1 MKGNLFRT
9 VTIGHPEKLRKSIFC
24 TIVSYLVNVV
34 PFGVSIEVVRTVFAA
49 WSAGGAPDMAKL
61 WGLSAFLLVWMLVMF
76 AAEIPAYRACYWD
89 AYEAS
94 ARGRAE
100 LAEKLRRLPLGYFA
114 RRDPGDLVNMIMGDF
129 LLLETAISH
138 QVPQMVGGLV
148 LPFIAFVGLCFWN
161 PLMAVAMFVSLPAA
175 VLVLA
180 LSTRLQNWLSQKHMR
195 VKIDAGNRIQEYM
208 NGIRVIKA
216 YNLTGDRF
224 ARLESAF
231 RSFMKESIRLEAAM
245 GPFVMLAISLIRL
258 GLTLMIVLGVHL
270 MIGGT
275 LDPVTFVGFLIV
287 GTRVYDPLTA
297 ALLNFFLFRYFTLA
311 GKRIL
316 RLMEEPEMSGD
327 GDAPDQHDIEL
338 KNVTFGYGS
347 EPVLRDVSLTFP
359 QGKLTALVGPSG
371 CGKTTLMKVMAR
383 FYDPQSG
390 TVLFGGADERGLD
403 PEKLM
408 RRISFVFQDVYLF
421 RDTVRNNIAFGREG
435 ATEAEV
441 EEAAKRACA
450 HDFIMRLP
458 QGYDTMVGE
467 GGSTLSGG
475 EKQRISIARA
485 LLKDAPVVLLD
496 EATAS
501 LDPENEV
508 EVQRAVNALVEGRT
522 VVVIAHKLRTT
533 QNADNIVVMEAGRVV
548 DQGRHAELLERGGL
562 YARLWALQN
571 ESVGWS
577 LTGD

>member
-1 MKGNLFRT
+1 
-9 VTIGHPEKLRKSIFC
+9 
-24 TIVSYLVNVV
+24 
-34 PFGVSIEVVRTVFAA
+34 
-49 WSAGGAPDMAKL
+49 
-61 WGLSAFLLVWMLVMF
+61 
-76 AAEIPAYRACYWD
+76 
-89 AYEAS
+89 
-94 ARGRAE
+94 
-100 LAEKLRRLPLGYFA
+100 
-114 RRDPGDLVNMIMGDF
+114 
-129 LLLETAISH
+129 
-138 QVPQMVGGLV
+138 MVGGLV
-148 LPFIAFVGLCFWN
+148 LPVIAFMGLCFWN
-161 PLMAVAMFVSLPAA
+161 PLMAVAMFVSLPVAA
-175 VLVLA
+175 LVLL
-180 LSTRLQNWLSQKHMR
+180 LSTKVQNRLSQKHMR

-224 ARLESAF
+224 ARMESAF
-231 RSFMKESIRLEAAM
+231 RSFMKESIRLEAIM
-245 GPFVMLAISLIRL
+245 GPFAMVAISLIRL

-270 MIGGT
+270 MVGGT
-275 LDPVTFVGFLIV
+275 LDPLTFVGFLIV

-297 ALLNFFLFRYFTLA
+297 ALLNFFVFRYSALA
-311 GKRIL
+311 GRRIL
-316 RLMEEPEMSGD
+316 DLMQEPEMAGD
-327 GDAPDQHDIEL
+327 GDAPDRHDVEL
-338 KNVTFGYGS
+338 KNVTFGYGD

-371 CGKTTLMKVMAR
+371 CGKTTLMKVLAR

-450 HDFIMRLP
+450 HEFILRLP
-458 QGYDTMVGE
+458 HGYDTMVGE

-522 VVVIAHKLRTT
+522 VVVIAHKLRTIE
-533 QNADNIVVMEAGRVV
+533 NADNIVVMESGRVV
-548 DQGRHAELLERGGL
+548 DQGRHAELLEL
-562 YARLWALQN
+562 
-571 ESVGWS
+571 S
-577 LTGD
+577 LIHI

>member
-1 MKGNLFRT
+1 MKDSLFRT
-9 VTIGHPEKLRKSIFC
+9 VTIGHPEKLRKSVFY

-34 PFGVSIEVVRTVFAA
+34 PFGISIEVVRTVFTA

-61 WGLSAFLLVWMLVMF
+61 WGLSAFLIVWMLVMF
-76 AAEIPAYRACYWD
+76 AAEVPAYRACYWD

-94 ARGRAE
+94 AQGRAE

-148 LPFIAFVGLCFWN
+148 LPAIAFVGLCFWN

-175 VLVLA
+175 ALVLA
-180 LSTRLQNWLSQKHMR
+180 LSTRLQNRLSQKHMR
-195 VKIDAGNRIQEYM
+195 AKIDAGNRIQEYM

-216 YNLTGDRF
+216 YNLTGGRF

-231 RSFMKESIRLEAAM
+231 RSFMKESIRIEAAM
-245 GPFVMLAISLIRL
+245 GPFAMLAISMIRL

-297 ALLNFFLFRYFTLA
+297 ALLNFFVFRYSTLA
-311 GKRIL
+311 GRRIL
-316 RLMEEPEMSGD
+316 SLMEEPEMTGG
-327 GDAPDQHDIEL
+327 GDAPDRHDIEL
-338 KNVTFGYGS
+338 KNVTFSYGD

-359 QGKLTALVGPSG
+359 QGRLTALVGPSG

-390 TVLFGGADERGLD
+390 MVLFGGADERGLD

-522 VVVIAHKLRTT
+522 VVVIAHKLRTVE
-533 QNADNIVVMEAGRVV
+533 NADNIVVMEAGRVV

-562 YARLWALQN
+562 YARLWTLQN

-577 LTGD
+577 LTGE

>member
-1 MKGNLFRT
+1 MKGMFRT
-9 VTIGHPEKLRKSIFC
+9 VTVGHPEKLRKSVFY
-24 TIVSYLVNVV
+24 TIVSYLVNIV
-34 PFGVSIEVVRTVFAA
+34 PFGISIEVVRTVFAA

-76 AAEIPAYRACYWD
+76 AAETPASQACYWD

-94 ARGRAE
+94 AQGRAE

-148 LPFIAFVGLCFWN
+148 LPVIAFVGLCFWN
-161 PLMAVAMFVSLPAA
+161 PLMAVAMFVSLPVAA
-175 VLVLA
+175 LVLV
-180 LSTRLQNWLSQKHMR
+180 LSTRLQNLLSQKHMR
-195 VKIDAGNRIQEYM
+195 AKIDAGNRIQEYM

-231 RSFMKESIRLEAAM
+231 RSFMKESIRIEAAL
-245 GPFVMLAISLIRL
+245 GPFAMLAISLIRL
-258 GLTLMIVLGVHL
+258 GLTLMVVLGVHL

-297 ALLNFFLFRYFTLA
+297 ALLNFFVFRYFTLA
-311 GKRIL
+311 GRRIL
-316 RLMEEPEMSGD
+316 DLMEEPEMTGD
-327 GDAPDQHDIEL
+327 GDVPERHDIAL
-338 KNVTFGYGS
+338 KNVTFGYGD
-347 EPVLRDVSLTFP
+347 EPVLRDLSLTFP

-408 RRISFVFQDVYLF
+408 KRISFVFQDVYLF

-533 QNADNIVVMEAGRVV
+533 QNADNIVVMEEGRVME
-548 DQGRHAELLERGGL
+548 QGRHEELLERGGL

>member
-34 PFGVSIEVVRTVFAA
+34 PFGISIEVVRTVFTA

-76 AAEIPAYRACYWD
+76 IAEIPAYQACYWD
-89 AYEAS
+89 AYGAS
-94 ARGRAE
+94 ARGRAD

-148 LPFIAFVGLCFWN
+148 LPAIAFVGLCFWN
-161 PLMAVAMFVSLPAA
+161 PLMAVAMFISLPAA
-175 VLVLA
+175 VLVLT

-195 VKIDAGNRIQEYM
+195 AKIDAGNRIQEYI

-224 ARLESAF
+224 ARLEIAF
-231 RSFMKESIRLEAAM
+231 RSFMKESIRLEAAL

-327 GDAPDQHDIEL
+327 GDAPDRHDIEL
-338 KNVTFGYGS
+338 KNVTFGYGD

-390 TVLFGGADERGLD
+390 MVLFGGADERGLD

-421 RDTVRNNIAFGREG
+421 RDTVRNNIAFGRDG

-501 LDPENEV
+501 LDPDRGQEIAQLICKEV
-508 EVQRAVNALVEGRT
+508 KSKNKSAIMVTHDRSILPNVDTIYELTHGTLAMVE
-522 VVVIAHKLRTT
+522 A
-533 QNADNIVVMEAGRVV
+533 
-548 DQGRHAELLERGGL
+548 
-562 YARLWALQN
+562 
-571 ESVGWS
+571 
-577 LTGD
+577 

>member
-1 MKGNLFRT
+1 MRGMFRT
-9 VTIGHPEKLRKSIFC
+9 VTVGHPEKLRKSVFY
-24 TIVSYLVNVV
+24 TIVSYLVNIV

-49 WSAGGAPDMAKL
+49 WSAGGAPDMARL

-76 AAEIPAYRACYWD
+76 AAEVPAYRACYWD

-94 ARGRAE
+94 ARGRAD

-148 LPFIAFVGLCFWN
+148 LPVIAFVGLCFWN

-175 VLVLA
+175 ALVLV

-195 VKIDAGNRIQEYM
+195 AKIDAGNRIQEYM

-216 YNLTGDRF
+216 YNLTGGRF

-231 RSFMKESIRLEAAM
+231 RSFMKESIRIEAAL
-245 GPFVMLAISLIRL
+245 GPFAMLAISLIRL

-297 ALLNFFLFRYFTLA
+297 ALLNFFVFRYFTLA
-311 GKRIL
+311 GRRIL
-316 RLMEEPEMSGD
+316 DLMEEPEMTGD
-327 GDAPDQHDIEL
+327 GDVPERHDIEL
-338 KNVTFGYGS
+338 ENVTFGYGD

-359 QGKLTALVGPSG
+359 QGRLTALVGPSG

-390 TVLFGGADERGLD
+390 TVFFGGADERGLD

-435 ATEAEV
+435 ATETEV

-533 QNADNIVVMEAGRVV
+533 QNADNIVVMEAGRVAE
-548 DQGRHAELLERGGL
+548 QGRHEELLERGGL

>member
-1 MKGNLFRT
+1 MKDSLFRT
-9 VTIGHPEKLRKSIFC
+9 VTIGHPEKLRKSVFY

-34 PFGVSIEVVRTVFAA
+34 PFGISIEVARTVFTA

-76 AAEIPAYRACYWD
+76 AAEVPAYRACYWD

-94 ARGRAE
+94 AQGRAE

-148 LPFIAFVGLCFWN
+148 LPAIAFVGLCFWN

-175 VLVLA
+175 ALVLA
-180 LSTRLQNWLSQKHMR
+180 LSTRLQNRLSQKHMR
-195 VKIDAGNRIQEYM
+195 AKIDAGNRIQEYM

-216 YNLTGDRF
+216 YNLTGGRF

-231 RSFMKESIRLEAAM
+231 RSFMKESIRIEAAM
-245 GPFVMLAISLIRL
+245 GPFAMLAISMIRL

-297 ALLNFFLFRYFTLA
+297 ALLNFFVFRYSTLA
-311 GKRIL
+311 GRRIL
-316 RLMEEPEMSGD
+316 SLMEEPEMTGG
-327 GDAPDQHDIEL
+327 GDAPDRHDIEL
-338 KNVTFGYGS
+338 KNVTFGYGD

-359 QGKLTALVGPSG
+359 QGRLTALVGPSG

-390 TVLFGGADERGLD
+390 TVLFGGADEHGLD

-450 HDFIMRLP
+450 HDFILRLP

-522 VVVIAHKLRTT
+522 VVVIAHKLRTVE
-533 QNADNIVVMEAGRVV
+533 NADNIVVMEAGRVV

-562 YARLWALQN
+562 YARLWTLQN

>member
-9 VTIGHPEKLRKSIFC
+9 VTIGHPEKLRKSVFC

-327 GDAPDQHDIEL
+327 GDAPDRHDIEL
-338 KNVTFGYGS
+338 KNVTFGYGG

-533 QNADNIVVMEAGRVV
+533 QNADNIVVMEEGRVV

-562 YARLWALQN
+562 YARLGALQN

>member
-1 MKGNLFRT
+1 MKGMFRT
-9 VTIGHPEKLRKSIFC
+9 VTVGHPEKLRKSVFY
-24 TIVSYLVNVV
+24 TIVSYLVNIV

-49 WSAGGAPDMAKL
+49 WSAGGAPDMARL

-76 AAEIPAYRACYWD
+76 AAEIPAYQACYWD

-94 ARGRAE
+94 ARGRAD

-148 LPFIAFVGLCFWN
+148 LPVIAFVGLCFWN
-161 PLMAVAMFVSLPAA
+161 PLMAVAMFVSLPVAA
-175 VLVLA
+175 LVLV
-180 LSTRLQNWLSQKHMR
+180 LSTRLQNLLSQKHMR
-195 VKIDAGNRIQEYM
+195 AKIDAGNRIQEYM

-231 RSFMKESIRLEAAM
+231 RSFMKESIRIEAAL
-245 GPFVMLAISLIRL
+245 GPFAMLAISLIRL
-258 GLTLMIVLGVHL
+258 GLTLMVVLGVHL

-311 GKRIL
+311 GRRIL
-316 RLMEEPEMSGD
+316 DLMEEPEMTGD
-327 GDAPDQHDIEL
+327 GDVPERHDIEL
-338 KNVTFGYGS
+338 KNVTFGYGD
-347 EPVLRDVSLTFP
+347 EPVLRDLSLTFP

-408 RRISFVFQDVYLF
+408 KRISFVFQDVYLF

-508 EVQRAVNALVEGRT
+508 EVQRAINALVEGRT

-533 QNADNIVVMEAGRVV
+533 QNADNIVVMEEGRVME
-548 DQGRHAELLERGGL
+548 QGRHEELLERGGL

>member
-9 VTIGHPEKLRKSIFC
+9 VTIGHPEKLRKSVFC

-231 RSFMKESIRLEAAM
+231 RNFMKESIRLEAAM

-327 GDAPDQHDIEL
+327 GDAPDRHDIEL
-338 KNVTFGYGS
+338 KNVTFGYGG

-408 RRISFVFQDVYLF
+408 WRISFVFQDVYLF

-467 GGSTLSGG
+467 GGSSLSGG

-562 YARLWALQN
+562 YARLWTLQN

>member
-1 MKGNLFRT
+1 MKGMFRA
-9 VTIGHPEKLRKSIFC
+9 VTAGHPEKLRKSVFF
-24 TIVSYLVNVV
+24 TIVSYLVNLV
-34 PFGVSIEVVRTVFAA
+34 PFAVAIEVVRTVIEA
-49 WSAGGAPDMAKL
+49 WSRGGEPDMAKL
-61 WGLSAFLLVWMLVMF
+61 WGLCAFLFVYLFVMY
-76 AAEIPAYRACYWD
+76 AAEVPAYRACYRD
-89 AYEAS
+89 AYGAS

-100 LAEKLRRLPLGYFA
+100 LAEKLRKLSLGYFS

-129 LLLETAISH
+129 LLLEAAVSH
-138 QVPQMVGGLV
+138 QVPQMIGGLV
-148 LPFIAFVGLCFWN
+148 LPVIAFVGLCFWS
-161 PLMAVAMFVSLPAA
+161 PLMAGAMFVSLPVAA
-175 VLVLA
+175 LVLL
-180 LSTRLQNWLSQKHMR
+180 LSTRLQDRLSRKHMR
-195 VKIDAGNRIQEYM
+195 AKIDAGNRIQEYM

-224 ARLESAF
+224 ARMERAF
-231 RSFMKESIRLEAAM
+231 RGFMRESIRLEAIM
-245 GPFVMLAISLIRL
+245 GPFAMVAISLIRL

-275 LDPVTFVGFLIV
+275 LDPLTFVGFLIV

-297 ALLNFFLFRYFTLA
+297 ALLNFFVFRYSTLA

-316 RLMEEPEMSGD
+316 SLMEEPEMAGE
-327 GDAPDQHDIEL
+327 GDAPERHDIEL
-338 KNVTFGYGS
+338 RDVTFGYGDGGH
-347 EPVLRDVSLTFP
+347 VLKNVDLKFP
-359 QGKLTALVGPSG
+359 EGKLTALVGPSG

-390 TVLFGGADERGLD
+390 TVLFGGTDERDLD

-408 RRISFVFQDVYLF
+408 KRISFVFQDVYLF

-435 ATEAEV
+435 ATDAEV
-441 EEAAKRACA
+441 EEAAKRARA
-450 HDFIMRLP
+450 HEFIMRLP
-458 QGYDTMVGE
+458 QGYDTVVGE

-548 DQGRHAELLERGGL
+548 DQGRHEELLERGGL

-577 LTGD
+577 LAGD

>member
-9 VTIGHPEKLRKSIFC
+9 VTIGHPEKLRKSVFC

-275 LDPVTFVGFLIV
+275 LDPLTFVGFLIV

-316 RLMEEPEMSGD
+316 RLMEEPEMSGE
-327 GDAPDQHDIEL
+327 GDAPERHDIEL
-338 KNVTFGYGS
+338 RNVTFGYGG
-347 EPVLRDVSLTFP
+347 EHVLRNVDLKFP
-359 QGKLTALVGPSG
+359 EGKLTAWWGRRG
-371 CGKTTLMKVMAR
+371 AAR
-383 FYDPQSG
+383 RP
-390 TVLFGGADERGLD
+390 
-403 PEKLM
+403 
-408 RRISFVFQDVYLF
+408 
-421 RDTVRNNIAFGREG
+421 
-435 ATEAEV
+435 
-441 EEAAKRACA
+441 
-450 HDFIMRLP
+450 
-458 QGYDTMVGE
+458 
-467 GGSTLSGG
+467 
-475 EKQRISIARA
+475 
-485 LLKDAPVVLLD
+485 
-496 EATAS
+496 
-501 LDPENEV
+501 
-508 EVQRAVNALVEGRT
+508 
-522 VVVIAHKLRTT
+522 
-533 QNADNIVVMEAGRVV
+533 
-548 DQGRHAELLERGGL
+548 
-562 YARLWALQN
+562 
-571 ESVGWS
+571 
-577 LTGD
+577 

>member
-9 VTIGHPEKLRKSIFC
+9 VTIGHPEKLRKSVFC

>member
-1 MKGNLFRT
+1 MKGMFRT
-9 VTIGHPEKLRKSIFC
+9 VTVGHPEKLRKSVFY
-24 TIVSYLVNVV
+24 TIVSYLVNIV
-34 PFGVSIEVVRTVFAA
+34 PFGISIEVVRTVFAA

-76 AAEIPAYRACYWD
+76 AAEIPAYQACYWD

-94 ARGRAE
+94 ARGRAD

-138 QVPQMVGGLV
+138 QVPQMVGGLI
-148 LPFIAFVGLCFWN
+148 LPVFAFVGLCFWN

-195 VKIDAGNRIQEYM
+195 AKIDAGNRIQEYM

-231 RSFMKESIRLEAAM
+231 RSFMKESIRIEAAL
-245 GPFVMLAISLIRL
+245 GPFAMLAISLIRL
-258 GLTLMIVLGVHL
+258 GLTLMVVLGVHL

-311 GKRIL
+311 GRRIL
-316 RLMEEPEMSGD
+316 DLMEEPEMTGD
-327 GDAPDQHDIEL
+327 GDVPERHDIAL
-338 KNVTFGYGS
+338 KNVTFGYGD

-390 TVLFGGADERGLD
+390 TVFFGGADERGLD

-421 RDTVRNNIAFGREG
+421 RDTVRNNIAFGRDG

-450 HDFIMRLP
+450 HDFILRLP

-533 QNADNIVVMEAGRVV
+533 QNADNIVVMEEGRVAE
-548 DQGRHAELLERGGL
+548 QGRHEELLERGGL

>member
-9 VTIGHPEKLRKSIFC
+9 VTIGHPEKLRKSVFC

-195 VKIDAGNRIQEYM
+195 AKIDAGNRIQEYM

-224 ARLESAF
+224 SRLESAF

-327 GDAPDQHDIEL
+327 GDAPDRHDIEL
-338 KNVTFGYGS
+338 KNVTFGYGG

-522 VVVIAHKLRTT
+522 VGVIAHKLRTT

-562 YARLWALQN
+562 YARLWTLQN

>member
-1 MKGNLFRT
+1 MKGMFRT
-9 VTIGHPEKLRKSIFC
+9 VTVGHPEKLRKSVFY
-24 TIVSYLVNVV
+24 TIVSYLVNIV
-34 PFGVSIEVVRTVFAA
+34 PFGISIEVVRTVFAA

-76 AAEIPAYRACYWD
+76 AAEIPAYQACYWD

-94 ARGRAE
+94 ARGRAD

-148 LPFIAFVGLCFWN
+148 LPVIAFVGLCFWN
-161 PLMAVAMFVSLPAA
+161 PLMAVAMFVSLPVAA
-175 VLVLA
+175 LVLV
-180 LSTRLQNWLSQKHMR
+180 LSTRLQNLLSQKHMR
-195 VKIDAGNRIQEYM
+195 AKIDAGNRIQEYM

-231 RSFMKESIRLEAAM
+231 RSFMKESIRIEAAL
-245 GPFVMLAISLIRL
+245 GPFAMLAISLIRL
-258 GLTLMIVLGVHL
+258 GLTLMVVLGVHL

-311 GKRIL
+311 GRRIL
-316 RLMEEPEMSGD
+316 DLMEEPEMTGD
-327 GDAPDQHDIEL
+327 GDVPERHDIAL
-338 KNVTFGYGS
+338 KNVTFGYGD
-347 EPVLRDVSLTFP
+347 EPVLRDLSLTFP

-408 RRISFVFQDVYLF
+408 KRISFVFQDVYLF

-533 QNADNIVVMEAGRVV
+533 QNADNIVVMEEGRVME
-548 DQGRHAELLERGGL
+548 QGRHEELLERGGL

>member
-1 MKGNLFRT
+1 MRGMFRT
-9 VTIGHPEKLRKSIFC
+9 VTVGHPEKLRKSVFY
-24 TIVSYLVNVV
+24 TIVSYLVNIV

-49 WSAGGAPDMAKL
+49 WSAGGAPDMARL

-76 AAEIPAYRACYWD
+76 AAEVPAYRACYWD

-94 ARGRAE
+94 ARGRAD

-175 VLVLA
+175 ALVLV

-195 VKIDAGNRIQEYM
+195 AKIDAGNRIQEYM

-231 RSFMKESIRLEAAM
+231 RSFMKESIRIEAAL
-245 GPFVMLAISLIRL
+245 GPFAMLAISLIRL

-297 ALLNFFLFRYFTLA
+297 ALLNFFVFRYFTLA
-311 GKRIL
+311 GRRIL
-316 RLMEEPEMSGD
+316 DLMEEPEMTGD
-327 GDAPDQHDIEL
+327 GDVPERHDIEL
-338 KNVTFGYGS
+338 ENVTFGYGD

-359 QGKLTALVGPSG
+359 QGRLTALVGPSG

-408 RRISFVFQDVYLF
+408 KRISFVFQDVYLF

-508 EVQRAVNALVEGRT
+508 EVQRAINALVEGRT

-548 DQGRHAELLERGGL
+548 DQGRHEELLERGGL
-562 YARLWALQN
+562 YARLWTLQS

>member
-9 VTIGHPEKLRKSIFC
+9 VTIGHPEKLRKSVFC

-327 GDAPDQHDIEL
+327 GDAPDRHDIEL
-338 KNVTFGYGS
+338 KNVTFGYGG

-522 VVVIAHKLRTT
+522 VVVIAHKLRTIE
-533 QNADNIVVMEAGRVV
+533 NADNIVVMEAGRVV

>member
-9 VTIGHPEKLRKSIFC
+9 VTIGHPEKLRKSVFC

-327 GDAPDQHDIEL
+327 GDAPDRHDIEL
-338 KNVTFGYGS
+338 KNVTFGYGG

-390 TVLFGGADERGLD
+390 TVLFGGADECGLD

-562 YARLWALQN
+562 YARLWTLQN

>member
-1 MKGNLFRT
+1 MRDNLFWT
-9 VTIGHPEKLRKSIFC
+9 VTIGHPEKLRKSIFY
-24 TIVSYLVNVV
+24 TIVSYLVNLV
-34 PFGVSIEVVRTVFAA
+34 PFGISIEVVRTVIEA
-49 WSAGGAPDMAKL
+49 WSRSGEPDMAKL
-61 WGLSAFLLVWMLVMF
+61 WGLCAFLFVYLFVMY
-76 AAEIPAYRACYWD
+76 AAEVPAYRACYRD
-89 AYEAS
+89 AYGAS

-100 LAEKLRRLPLGYFA
+100 LAEKLRKLPLGYFA

-148 LPFIAFVGLCFWN
+148 LPVIAFMGLCFWN
-161 PLMAVAMFVSLPAA
+161 PLMAVAMFVSLPVAA
-175 VLVLA
+175 LVLL
-180 LSTRLQNWLSQKHMR
+180 LSTKVQNRLSQKHMR

-224 ARLESAF
+224 ARMERAF
-231 RSFMKESIRLEAAM
+231 SSFMKESIRLEAVM
-245 GPFVMLAISLIRL
+245 GPFAMVAISLIRL

-275 LDPVTFVGFLIV
+275 LDPLTFVGFLIV

-297 ALLNFFLFRYFTLA
+297 ALLNFFVFRYSALA
-311 GKRIL
+311 GRRIL
-316 RLMEEPEMSGD
+316 DLMQEPEMAGD
-327 GDAPDQHDIEL
+327 GDAPDRHDVEL
-338 KNVTFGYGS
+338 KNVTFGYGD

-371 CGKTTLMKVMAR
+371 CGKTTLMKVLAR

-450 HDFIMRLP
+450 HDFILRLP
-458 QGYDTMVGE
+458 HGYDTMVGE

-522 VVVIAHKLRTT
+522 VVVIAHKLRTIE
-533 QNADNIVVMEAGRVV
+533 NADNIVVMESGRVV

-562 YARLWALQN
+562 YARLWTLQN

>member
-1 MKGNLFRT
+1 MKGMFRT
-9 VTIGHPEKLRKSIFC
+9 VTVGHPEKLRKSVFY
-24 TIVSYLVNVV
+24 TIVSYLVNIV

-49 WSAGGAPDMAKL
+49 WSAGGAPDMARL

-76 AAEIPAYRACYWD
+76 AAEIPAYQACYWD

-94 ARGRAE
+94 ARGRAD

-148 LPFIAFVGLCFWN
+148 LPVIAFVGLCFWN
-161 PLMAVAMFVSLPAA
+161 PLMAVAMFVSLPVAA
-175 VLVLA
+175 LVLV
-180 LSTRLQNWLSQKHMR
+180 LSTRLQNLLSQKHMR
-195 VKIDAGNRIQEYM
+195 AKIDAGNRIQEYM

-231 RSFMKESIRLEAAM
+231 RSFMKESIRIEAAL
-245 GPFVMLAISLIRL
+245 GPFAMLAISLIRL
-258 GLTLMIVLGVHL
+258 GLTLMVVLGVHL

-311 GKRIL
+311 GRRIL
-316 RLMEEPEMSGD
+316 DLMEEPEMTGD
-327 GDAPDQHDIEL
+327 GDVPERHDIAL
-338 KNVTFGYGS
+338 KNVTFGYGD
-347 EPVLRDVSLTFP
+347 EPVLRDLSLTFP

-408 RRISFVFQDVYLF
+408 KRISFVFQDVYLF

-533 QNADNIVVMEAGRVV
+533 QNADNIVVMEEGRVME
-548 DQGRHAELLERGGL
+548 QGRHEELLERGGL

>member
-9 VTIGHPEKLRKSIFC
+9 VTIGHPEKLRKSVFC
-24 TIVSYLVNVV
+24 TIVSYLVNIV

-327 GDAPDQHDIEL
+327 GDAPDRHDIEL
-338 KNVTFGYGS
+338 KNVTFGYGG

-562 YARLWALQN
+562 YARLWTLQN

>member
-9 VTIGHPEKLRKSIFC
+9 VTIGHPEKLRKSVFC

-327 GDAPDQHDIEL
+327 GDAPDRHDIEL
-338 KNVTFGYGS
+338 KNVTFGYGG

-450 HDFIMRLP
+450 HDFILRLP

>member
-9 VTIGHPEKLRKSIFC
+9 VTIGHPEKLRKSVFC

-258 GLTLMIVLGVHL
+258 GLTLMVVLGVHL

-327 GDAPDQHDIEL
+327 GDAPDRHDIEL
-338 KNVTFGYGS
+338 KNVTFGYGG

>member
-1 MKGNLFRT
+1 MKGMFRT
-9 VTIGHPEKLRKSIFC
+9 VTVGHPEKLRKSVFY
-24 TIVSYLVNVV
+24 TIVSYLVNIV

-49 WSAGGAPDMAKL
+49 WSAGGAPDMARL

-76 AAEIPAYRACYWD
+76 AAEIPAYQACYWD

-94 ARGRAE
+94 ARGRAD

-148 LPFIAFVGLCFWN
+148 LPVIAFVGLCFWN
-161 PLMAVAMFVSLPAA
+161 PLMAVAMFVSLPVAA
-175 VLVLA
+175 LVLA

-195 VKIDAGNRIQEYM
+195 AKIDAGNRIQEYM

-231 RSFMKESIRLEAAM
+231 RSFMKESIRIEAAL
-245 GPFVMLAISLIRL
+245 GPFAMLAISLIRL
-258 GLTLMIVLGVHL
+258 GLTLMVVLGVHL

-311 GKRIL
+311 GRRIL
-316 RLMEEPEMSGD
+316 DLMEEPEMTGD
-327 GDAPDQHDIEL
+327 GDVPERHDIAL
-338 KNVTFGYGS
+338 KNVTFGYGD
-347 EPVLRDVSLTFP
+347 EPVLRDLSLTFP

-408 RRISFVFQDVYLF
+408 KRISFVFQDVYLF

>member
-9 VTIGHPEKLRKSIFC
+9 VTIGHPEKLRKSVFC

-327 GDAPDQHDIEL
+327 GDAPDRHDIEL
-338 KNVTFGYGS
+338 KNVTFGYGG

-485 LLKDAPVVLLD
+485 LLKNAPVVLLD

-562 YARLWALQN
+562 YARLWTLQN

>member
-9 VTIGHPEKLRKSIFC
+9 VTIGHPEKLRKSVFC

-327 GDAPDQHDIEL
+327 GDAPDRHDIEL
-338 KNVTFGYGS
+338 KNVTFGYGD

-562 YARLWALQN
+562 YARLWTLQN

>member
-1 MKGNLFRT
+1 MRGMFRT
-9 VTIGHPEKLRKSIFC
+9 VTVGHPEKLRKSVFY
-24 TIVSYLVNVV
+24 TIVSYLVNIV

-49 WSAGGAPDMAKL
+49 WSAGGAPDMARL

-76 AAEIPAYRACYWD
+76 AAEVPAYRACYWD

-94 ARGRAE
+94 ARGRAD

-148 LPFIAFVGLCFWN
+148 LPVIAFVGLCFWN

-175 VLVLA
+175 ALVLV

-195 VKIDAGNRIQEYM
+195 AKIDAGNRIQEYM

-231 RSFMKESIRLEAAM
+231 RSFMKESIRIEAAL
-245 GPFVMLAISLIRL
+245 GPFAMLAISLIRL

-297 ALLNFFLFRYFTLA
+297 ALLNFFVFRYFTLA
-311 GKRIL
+311 GRRIL
-316 RLMEEPEMSGD
+316 DLMEEPEMTGD
-327 GDAPDQHDIEL
+327 GDVPERHDIEL
-338 KNVTFGYGS
+338 ENVTFGYGD

-359 QGKLTALVGPSG
+359 QGRLTALVGPSG

-408 RRISFVFQDVYLF
+408 KRISFVFQDVYLF

-508 EVQRAVNALVEGRT
+508 EVQQAINALVEGRT

-533 QNADNIVVMEAGRVV
+533 QNADNIVVMEAGRVAE
-548 DQGRHAELLERGGL
+548 QGRHEELLERGGL

>member
-1 MKGNLFRT
+1 MKGMFRT
-9 VTIGHPEKLRKSIFC
+9 VTVGHPEKLRKSVFY
-24 TIVSYLVNVV
+24 TIVSYLVNIV
-34 PFGVSIEVVRTVFAA
+34 PFGISIEVVRTVFAA

-76 AAEIPAYRACYWD
+76 AAEIPAYQACYWD

-94 ARGRAE
+94 ARGRAD

-161 PLMAVAMFVSLPAA
+161 PLMAVAMFVSLPVAA
-175 VLVLA
+175 LVLV
-180 LSTRLQNWLSQKHMR
+180 LSTRLQNLLSQKHMR
-195 VKIDAGNRIQEYM
+195 AKIDAGNRIQEYM

-231 RSFMKESIRLEAAM
+231 RSFMKESIRIEAAL
-245 GPFVMLAISLIRL
+245 GPFAMLAISLIRL
-258 GLTLMIVLGVHL
+258 GLTLMVVLGVHL

-311 GKRIL
+311 GRRIL
-316 RLMEEPEMSGD
+316 DLMEEPEMTGD
-327 GDAPDQHDIEL
+327 GDVPERHDIAL
-338 KNVTFGYGS
+338 KNVTFGYGD
-347 EPVLRDVSLTFP
+347 EPVLRDLSLTFP

-408 RRISFVFQDVYLF
+408 KRISFVFQDVYLF

-533 QNADNIVVMEAGRVV
+533 QNADNIVVMEEGRVME
-548 DQGRHAELLERGGL
+548 QGRHEELLERGGL

>member
-1 MKGNLFRT
+1 MKGMFRT
-9 VTIGHPEKLRKSIFC
+9 VTVGHPEKLRKSVFY
-24 TIVSYLVNVV
+24 TIVSYLVNIV
-34 PFGVSIEVVRTVFAA
+34 PFGISIEVVRTVFAA

-76 AAEIPAYRACYWD
+76 IAEIPAYQACYWD
-89 AYEAS
+89 AYGAS
-94 ARGRAE
+94 ARGRAD

-231 RSFMKESIRLEAAM
+231 RNFMKESIRLEAAM

-327 GDAPDQHDIEL
+327 GDAPDRHDIEL
-338 KNVTFGYGS
+338 KNVTFGYGG

-441 EEAAKRACA
+441 EKAAKRACA

-485 LLKDAPVVLLD
+485 LLKNAPVVLLD

>member
-1 MKGNLFRT
+1 MRGMFRT
-9 VTIGHPEKLRKSIFC
+9 VTVGHPEKLRKSVFY
-24 TIVSYLVNVV
+24 TIVSYLVNIV
-34 PFGVSIEVVRTVFAA
+34 PFGISIEVVRTVFAA

-76 AAEIPAYRACYWD
+76 IAEIPAYQACYWD

-94 ARGRAE
+94 AQGRAD

-148 LPFIAFVGLCFWN
+148 LPVIAFVGLCFWN

-175 VLVLA
+175 ALVLV

-195 VKIDAGNRIQEYM
+195 AKIDAGNRIQEYM

-216 YNLTGDRF
+216 YNLAGDRF
-224 ARLESAF
+224 ARLENAF
-231 RSFMKESIRLEAAM
+231 RSFMKESIRIEAAL
-245 GPFVMLAISLIRL
+245 GPFAMLAISLIRL

-297 ALLNFFLFRYFTLA
+297 ALLNFFVFRYFTLA
-311 GKRIL
+311 GRRIL
-316 RLMEEPEMSGD
+316 DLMEEPEMTGD
-327 GDAPDQHDIEL
+327 GDVPERHDIEL
-338 KNVTFGYGS
+338 KNVTFGYGD
-347 EPVLRDVSLTFP
+347 EPVLRDLSLTFP
-359 QGKLTALVGPSG
+359 QGRLTALVGPSG

-408 RRISFVFQDVYLF
+408 KRISFVFQDVYLF

-533 QNADNIVVMEAGRVV
+533 QNADNIVVMEEGRVAE
-548 DQGRHAELLERGGL
+548 QGRHEELLERGGL

>member
-1 MKGNLFRT
+1 MKDSLFRT
-9 VTIGHPEKLRKSIFC
+9 VTIGHPEKLRKSVFY

-34 PFGVSIEVVRTVFAA
+34 PFGISIEVVRTVFTA

-61 WGLSAFLLVWMLVMF
+61 WGLSAFLIVWMLVMF
-76 AAEIPAYRACYWD
+76 AAEVPAYRACYWD

-94 ARGRAE
+94 AQGRTE

-148 LPFIAFVGLCFWN
+148 LPAIAFVGLCFWN

-175 VLVLA
+175 ALVLA
-180 LSTRLQNWLSQKHMR
+180 LSTRLQNRLSQKHMR
-195 VKIDAGNRIQEYM
+195 AKIDAGNRIQEYM

-216 YNLTGDRF
+216 YNLTGGRF
-224 ARLESAF
+224 ARLESAL
-231 RSFMKESIRLEAAM
+231 RSFMKESIRIEAAM
-245 GPFVMLAISLIRL
+245 GPFAMLAISMIRL

-297 ALLNFFLFRYFTLA
+297 ALLNFFVFRYSTLA
-311 GKRIL
+311 GRRIL
-316 RLMEEPEMSGD
+316 SLMEEPEMTGG
-327 GDAPDQHDIEL
+327 GDAPDRHDIEL
-338 KNVTFGYGS
+338 KNVTFGYGD

-359 QGKLTALVGPSG
+359 QGRLTALVGPSG

-522 VVVIAHKLRTT
+522 VVVIAHKLRTVE
-533 QNADNIVVMEAGRVV
+533 NADNIVVMEAGRVV

-562 YARLWALQN
+562 YARLWTLQN

-577 LTGD
+577 LTGE

>member
-9 VTIGHPEKLRKSIFC
+9 VTIGHPEKLRKSVFC

-224 ARLESAF
+224 ARLESAL
-231 RSFMKESIRLEAAM
+231 RSFMKESIRIEAAL
-245 GPFVMLAISLIRL
+245 GPFAMLAISLIRL
-258 GLTLMIVLGVHL
+258 GLTLMVVLGVHL

-297 ALLNFFLFRYFTLA
+297 ALLNFFVFRYFTLA
-311 GKRIL
+311 GRRIL
-316 RLMEEPEMSGD
+316 DLMEEPEMTGD
-327 GDAPDQHDIEL
+327 GDAPERHDIEL
-338 KNVTFGYGS
+338 KNVTFGYGD

-371 CGKTTLMKVMAR
+371 CGKTTLMKLMAR

-441 EEAAKRACA
+441 EEVAKRACA

-533 QNADNIVVMEAGRVV
+533 QDADNIVVMEAGRVAE
-548 DQGRHAELLERGGL
+548 QGRHEELLKRGGL
-562 YARLWALQN
+562 YARLWTLQN

-577 LTGD
+577 LAGD

>member
-1 MKGNLFRT
+1 MRGMFRT
-9 VTIGHPEKLRKSIFC
+9 VTVGHPEKLRKSVFY
-24 TIVSYLVNVV
+24 TIVSYLVNIV
-34 PFGVSIEVVRTVFAA
+34 PFGISIEVVRTVFAA
-49 WSAGGAPDMAKL
+49 WSAGGAPDMARL

-94 ARGRAE
+94 ARGRAD

-148 LPFIAFVGLCFWN
+148 LPVIAFVGLCFWN
-161 PLMAVAMFVSLPAA
+161 PLMAVAMFVSLPVAA
-175 VLVLA
+175 LVLL
-180 LSTRLQNWLSQKHMR
+180 LSTKVQNRLSQKHMR

-216 YNLTGDRF
+216 YNLAGDRF
-224 ARLESAF
+224 ARLENAF
-231 RSFMKESIRLEAAM
+231 RSFMKESIRIEAAL
-245 GPFVMLAISLIRL
+245 GPFAMLAISLIRL

-297 ALLNFFLFRYFTLA
+297 ALLNFFVFRYFTLA
-311 GKRIL
+311 GRRIL
-316 RLMEEPEMSGD
+316 DLMEEPEMTGE
-327 GDAPDQHDIEL
+327 GDAPERHDIEL
-338 KNVTFGYGS
+338 KNVTFGYGD

-359 QGKLTALVGPSG
+359 QGRLTALVGPSG

-508 EVQRAVNALVEGRT
+508 EVQRAINALVEGRT
-522 VVVIAHKLRTT
+522 MVVIAHKLRTT
-533 QNADNIVVMEAGRVV
+533 QNSDNIVVMEEGRVAE
-548 DQGRHAELLERGGL
+548 QGRHEELLERGGL

>member
-1 MKGNLFRT
+1 MKGMFRT
-9 VTIGHPEKLRKSIFC
+9 VTVGHPEKLRKSVFY
-24 TIVSYLVNVV
+24 TIVSYLVNIV
-34 PFGVSIEVVRTVFAA
+34 PFGISIEVVRTVFAA

-76 AAEIPAYRACYWD
+76 IAEIPAYQACYWD
-89 AYEAS
+89 AYGAS
-94 ARGRAE
+94 ARGRAD

-138 QVPQMVGGLV
+138 QAPQMVGGLV
-148 LPFIAFVGLCFWN
+148 LPVIAFVGLCFWN
-161 PLMAVAMFVSLPAA
+161 PLMAVAMFISLPAA
-175 VLVLA
+175 VLVLT

-195 VKIDAGNRIQEYM
+195 AKIDAGNRIQEYI

-231 RSFMKESIRLEAAM
+231 RSFMRESIRIEAAL
-245 GPFVMLAISLIRL
+245 GPFAMLAISLIRL

-327 GDAPDQHDIEL
+327 GDAPDRHDIEL
-338 KNVTFGYGS
+338 KNVTFGYGD

-383 FYDPQSG
+383 FYDPQFG
-390 TVLFGGADERGLD
+390 TVFFGGADERGLD

-421 RDTVRNNIAFGREG
+421 RDTVRNNIAFGRDG

-533 QNADNIVVMEAGRVV
+533 QNADNIVVMEEGRVAE
-548 DQGRHAELLERGGL
+548 QGRHEELLERGGL

>member
-9 VTIGHPEKLRKSIFC
+9 VTIGHPEKLCKSVFC

-195 VKIDAGNRIQEYM
+195 AKIDAGNRIQEYM

-224 ARLESAF
+224 SRLESAF
-231 RSFMKESIRLEAAM
+231 RSFMKESIRIEAAL
-245 GPFVMLAISLIRL
+245 GPFAMLAISLIRL

-327 GDAPDQHDIEL
+327 GDAPDRHDIEL
-338 KNVTFGYGS
+338 KNVTFGYGG

-533 QNADNIVVMEAGRVV
+533 QNADNIVVMEAGRVAE
-548 DQGRHAELLERGGL
+548 QGRHEELLERGGL